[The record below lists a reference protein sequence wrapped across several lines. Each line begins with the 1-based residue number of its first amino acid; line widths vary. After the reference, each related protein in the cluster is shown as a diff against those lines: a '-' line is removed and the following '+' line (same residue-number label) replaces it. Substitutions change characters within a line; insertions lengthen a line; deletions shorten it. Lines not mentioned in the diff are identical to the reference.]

1 MRRIT
6 SFAVKVC
13 SEFGGL
19 NVEVRLN
26 HMQHC
31 PFAYGQ
37 ISGALNIRI
46 GNIEINSFNGKDL
59 IQIRLID
66 IRKA

>member
-1 MRRIT
+1 MRRIM

-13 SEFGGL
+13 SEFCEL
-19 NVEVRLN
+19 NVGVQLN

-46 GNIEINSFNGKDL
+46 ENIEINYK
-59 IQIRLID
+59 
-66 IRKA
+66 

>member
-19 NVEVRLN
+19 NVEVRLS

-46 GNIEINSFNGKDL
+46 ENIEINYK
-59 IQIRLID
+59 
-66 IRKA
+66 

>member
-1 MRRIT
+1 MRRIV

-13 SEFGGL
+13 SEFGEL
-19 NVEVRLN
+19 NVEVRLS

-31 PFAYGQ
+31 SLAYGQ

-46 GNIEINSFNGKDL
+46 ENIEINYK
-59 IQIRLID
+59 
-66 IRKA
+66 

>member
-13 SEFGGL
+13 SEFSEL
-19 NVEVRLN
+19 NVEVRLS

-37 ISGALNIRI
+37 ISGTLNIRI
-46 GNIEINSFNGKDL
+46 ENIEINYK
-59 IQIRLID
+59 
-66 IRKA
+66 